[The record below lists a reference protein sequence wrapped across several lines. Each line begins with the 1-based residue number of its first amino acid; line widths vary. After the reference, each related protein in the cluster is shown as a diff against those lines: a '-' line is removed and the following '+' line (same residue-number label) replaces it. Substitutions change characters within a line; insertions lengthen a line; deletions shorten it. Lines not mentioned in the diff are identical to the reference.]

1 MLLNR
6 ENKENRQVV
15 LTIQVERD
23 PWEKALNEAYE
34 QSKNLFKKEDGSL
47 PTRQEMEEKHGADVF
62 YQDAVNST
70 FPVALVEAVRQED
83 ISVAG
88 APELS
93 VESIGPDGY
102 VFTALI
108 DLYPEVKLG
117 QYKGLS
123 APRPTVELSDDDAT
137 AAIEEYLQN
146 HLAEEHPKKA
156 AMGDEV
162 VLDFEGFVNGVPFDG
177 GKAENYSLEIGSG
190 SFVPGFEDQLIGM
203 KAGDENDINITF
215 PEDYHAEL
223 AGKAVVFHVKINE
236 VKAKDVPAMDDEF
249 AKDVS
254 EFDTLKELKADL
266 KKKITEEREASAKQA
281 FEDELMRQVA
291 ENITCDV
298 PQAMV
303 DTQAHR
309 FVDNFKMQIQSQG
322 IPYDQ
327 YLKITGMEESKLF
340 EDAKEPALRQVRLDV
355 ALTEIIKV
363 ENIEATD
370 EDVEKEYASMSE
382 VRHGRGDREEVPDP
396 RGGGG
401 PGEDPE
407 GHRRG
412 HRECH
417 RHQARGA

>member
-34 QSKNLFKKEDGSL
+34 QSKNLFKKEDGTL

-123 APRPTVELSDDDAT
+123 APRPTVELSDDDVT

-162 VLDFEGFVNGVPFDG
+162 VLDFEGFVNGVPFEG
-177 GKAENYSLEIGSG
+177 GKAEQYPLLLGSG
-190 SFVPGFEDQLIGM
+190 YFIPGFEEQVAGM
-203 KAGDENDINITF
+203 AVGDERDIAVTF
-215 PEDYHAEL
+215 PAQYAPEL
-223 AGKAVVFHVKINE
+223 AGKDAVFHIKVHKITRRVKP
-236 VKAKDVPAMDDEF
+236 VMDDAF
-249 AKDVS
+249 AKAQGFADASALRRSIMEQAVRAKQQEATDAYADALVQQVIAGMEVDIPERMVTCQLDGLMRDLEQQLMQQGATMDAYLEMAGITRDDLRRQAES
-254 EFDTLKELKADL
+254 SARAAVEFELAMTEIARRENIQFTDAELEEKYTQMSALYGMTPDQLKQSLPIERLTHDL
-266 KKKITEEREASAKQA
+266 RLARARAIIVDSAKQ
-281 FEDELMRQVA
+281 
-291 ENITCDV
+291 I
-298 PQAMV
+298 
-303 DTQAHR
+303 
-309 FVDNFKMQIQSQG
+309 
-322 IPYDQ
+322 
-327 YLKITGMEESKLF
+327 
-340 EDAKEPALRQVRLDV
+340 
-355 ALTEIIKV
+355 
-363 ENIEATD
+363 
-370 EDVEKEYASMSE
+370 
-382 VRHGRGDREEVPDP
+382 
-396 RGGGG
+396 
-401 PGEDPE
+401 
-407 GHRRG
+407 
-412 HRECH
+412 
-417 RHQARGA
+417 

>member
-34 QSKNLFKKEDGSL
+34 QSKNLFKKEDGTL

-123 APRPTVELSDDDAT
+123 APRPTVELSDDDVT

-162 VLDFEGFVNGVPFDG
+162 VLDFEGFVNGVPFEG
-177 GKAENYSLEIGSG
+177 GKAEQYPLLLGSG
-190 SFVPGFEDQLIGM
+190 YFIPGFEEQVAGM
-203 KAGDENDINITF
+203 AVGDERNIAVTF
-215 PEDYHAEL
+215 PAQYAPEL
-223 AGKAVVFHVKINE
+223 AGKDAVFHIKVHKITRRVKP
-236 VKAKDVPAMDDEF
+236 VMGDDFAKAQGFADASALRRSIMEQAVRAKQQEAMDAFADALVQQVIAGMEVDIPERMVTCQLDGLMRDLEQQLMQQGATMDAYLEMAGITRDDLRRQAESSARAAVEF
-249 AKDVS
+249 ELAMTEIARRENIQFTDAELEEKYTQMSALYGMTPDQ
-254 EFDTLKELKADL
+254 LKQSLPIERLTHDL
-266 KKKITEEREASAKQA
+266 RLARARAIIVDSAKQ
-281 FEDELMRQVA
+281 
-291 ENITCDV
+291 I
-298 PQAMV
+298 
-303 DTQAHR
+303 
-309 FVDNFKMQIQSQG
+309 
-322 IPYDQ
+322 
-327 YLKITGMEESKLF
+327 
-340 EDAKEPALRQVRLDV
+340 
-355 ALTEIIKV
+355 
-363 ENIEATD
+363 
-370 EDVEKEYASMSE
+370 
-382 VRHGRGDREEVPDP
+382 
-396 RGGGG
+396 
-401 PGEDPE
+401 
-407 GHRRG
+407 
-412 HRECH
+412 
-417 RHQARGA
+417 

>member
-6 ENKENRQVV
+6 ENKEKRQVV

-123 APRPTVELSDDDAT
+123 APRPTVELSDDDVT

-162 VLDFEGFVNGVPFDG
+162 VLDFEGFVNGVPFEG
-177 GKAENYSLEIGSG
+177 GKAEQYPLLLGSG
-190 SFVPGFEDQLIGM
+190 YFIPGFEEQVAGM
-203 KAGDENDINITF
+203 AVGDERDIAVTF
-215 PEDYHAEL
+215 PAQYAPEL
-223 AGKAVVFHVKINE
+223 AGKDAVFHIKVHKITRRVKP
-236 VKAKDVPAMDDEF
+236 VMDDAF
-249 AKDVS
+249 AKAQGFADASALRRSIMEQAVRAKQQEATDAYADALVQQVIAGMEVDIPERMVTCQLDGLMRDLEQQLMQQGATMDAYLEMAGITRDDLRRQAES
-254 EFDTLKELKADL
+254 SARAAVEFELAMTEIARRENIQFTDAELEEKYTQMSALYGMTPDQLKQSLPIERLTHDL
-266 KKKITEEREASAKQA
+266 RLARARAIIVDSAKQ
-281 FEDELMRQVA
+281 
-291 ENITCDV
+291 I
-298 PQAMV
+298 
-303 DTQAHR
+303 
-309 FVDNFKMQIQSQG
+309 
-322 IPYDQ
+322 
-327 YLKITGMEESKLF
+327 
-340 EDAKEPALRQVRLDV
+340 
-355 ALTEIIKV
+355 
-363 ENIEATD
+363 
-370 EDVEKEYASMSE
+370 
-382 VRHGRGDREEVPDP
+382 
-396 RGGGG
+396 
-401 PGEDPE
+401 
-407 GHRRG
+407 
-412 HRECH
+412 
-417 RHQARGA
+417 

>member
-123 APRPTVELSDDDAT
+123 APRPTVELSDDDVT

-162 VLDFEGFVNGVPFDG
+162 VLDFEGFVNGVPFEG
-177 GKAENYSLEIGSG
+177 GKAEQYPLLLGSG
-190 SFVPGFEDQLIGM
+190 YFIPGFEEQVAGM
-203 KAGDENDINITF
+203 AVGDERDIAVTF
-215 PEDYHAEL
+215 PAQYAPEL
-223 AGKAVVFHVKINE
+223 AGKDAVFHIKVHKITRRVKP
-236 VKAKDVPAMDDEF
+236 VMDDAFAKAHGFADASALRRSIMEQAVRAKQQEAMDAFADALVQQVIAGMEVDIPERMVTCQLDGLMRDLEQQLMQQGATMDAYLEMAGITRDDLRRQAESSARAAVEF
-249 AKDVS
+249 ELAMTEIARRENIQFTDAELEEKYTQMSALYGMTPDQ
-254 EFDTLKELKADL
+254 LKQSLPIERLTHDL
-266 KKKITEEREASAKQA
+266 RLARARAIIVDSAKQ
-281 FEDELMRQVA
+281 
-291 ENITCDV
+291 I
-298 PQAMV
+298 
-303 DTQAHR
+303 
-309 FVDNFKMQIQSQG
+309 
-322 IPYDQ
+322 
-327 YLKITGMEESKLF
+327 
-340 EDAKEPALRQVRLDV
+340 
-355 ALTEIIKV
+355 
-363 ENIEATD
+363 
-370 EDVEKEYASMSE
+370 
-382 VRHGRGDREEVPDP
+382 
-396 RGGGG
+396 
-401 PGEDPE
+401 
-407 GHRRG
+407 
-412 HRECH
+412 
-417 RHQARGA
+417 

>member
-123 APRPTVELSDDDAT
+123 APRPTVELSDDDVT

-162 VLDFEGFVNGVPFDG
+162 VLDFEGFVNGVPFEG
-177 GKAENYSLEIGSG
+177 GKAEQYPLLLGSG
-190 SFVPGFEDQLIGM
+190 YFIPGFEEQVAGM
-203 KAGDENDINITF
+203 AVGDERDIAVTF
-215 PEDYHAEL
+215 PAQYAPEL
-223 AGKAVVFHVKINE
+223 AGKDAVFHIKVHKITRRVKP
-236 VKAKDVPAMDDEF
+236 VMDDAF
-249 AKDVS
+249 AKAQG
-254 EFDTLKELKADL
+254 FAD
-266 KKKITEEREASAKQA
+266 ASALRRSIMEQAVRAKQ
-281 FEDELMRQVA
+281 Q
-291 ENITCDV
+291 
-298 PQAMV
+298 
-303 DTQAHR
+303 
-309 FVDNFKMQIQSQG
+309 
-322 IPYDQ
+322 
-327 YLKITGMEESKLF
+327 
-340 EDAKEPALRQVRLDV
+340 
-355 ALTEIIKV
+355 
-363 ENIEATD
+363 EATD
-370 EDVEKEYASMSE
+370 AYADALVQQVIAGMEVDIPERMVTCQLDGLMRDLEQQLMQQGATMDAYLEMAGITRDDLRRQAESSARAAVEFELAMTEIARRENIQFTDAELEEKYTQMSALY
-382 VRHGRGDREEVPDP
+382 GMTPDQLKQSLP
-396 RGGGG
+396 IERLTH
-401 PGEDPE
+401 DL
-407 GHRRG
+407 RL
-412 HRECH
+412 
-417 RHQARGA
+417 ARARAIIVDSPKQI

>member
-123 APRPTVELSDDDAT
+123 APRPTVELSDDDVT
-137 AAIEEYLQN
+137 AAIEKYLQN

-162 VLDFEGFVNGVPFDG
+162 VLDFEGFVNGVPFEG
-177 GKAENYSLEIGSG
+177 GKAEQYPLLLGSG
-190 SFVPGFEDQLIGM
+190 YFIPGFEEQVAGM
-203 KAGDENDINITF
+203 AVGDERDIAVTF
-215 PEDYHAEL
+215 PAQYAPEL
-223 AGKAVVFHVKINE
+223 AGKDAVFHIKVHKITRRVKP
-236 VKAKDVPAMDDEF
+236 VMDDAFAKAQGFADASALRRSIMEQAVRAKQQEAMDAFADALVQQVIAGMEVDIPERMVTCQLDGLMRDLEQQLMQQGATMDAYLEMAGITRDDLRRQAESSARAAVEF
-249 AKDVS
+249 ELAMTEIARRENIQFTDAELEEKYTQMSALYGMTPDQ
-254 EFDTLKELKADL
+254 LKQSLPIERLTHDL
-266 KKKITEEREASAKQA
+266 RLARARAIIVDSAKQ
-281 FEDELMRQVA
+281 
-291 ENITCDV
+291 I
-298 PQAMV
+298 
-303 DTQAHR
+303 
-309 FVDNFKMQIQSQG
+309 
-322 IPYDQ
+322 
-327 YLKITGMEESKLF
+327 
-340 EDAKEPALRQVRLDV
+340 
-355 ALTEIIKV
+355 
-363 ENIEATD
+363 
-370 EDVEKEYASMSE
+370 
-382 VRHGRGDREEVPDP
+382 
-396 RGGGG
+396 
-401 PGEDPE
+401 
-407 GHRRG
+407 
-412 HRECH
+412 
-417 RHQARGA
+417 

>member
-108 DLYPEVKLG
+108 DLYPEVKLR

-123 APRPTVELSDDDAT
+123 APRPTVELSDDDVT

-162 VLDFEGFVNGVPFDG
+162 VLDFEGFVNGVPFEG
-177 GKAENYSLEIGSG
+177 GKAEQYPLLLGSG
-190 SFVPGFEDQLIGM
+190 YFIPGFEEQVAGM
-203 KAGDENDINITF
+203 AVGDERDIAVTF
-215 PEDYHAEL
+215 PAQYAPEL
-223 AGKAVVFHVKINE
+223 AGKDAVFHIKVHKITRRVKP
-236 VKAKDVPAMDDEF
+236 VMDDAF
-249 AKDVS
+249 AKAQGFADASALRRSIMEQAVRAKQQEATDAYADALVQQVIAGMEVDIPERMVTCQLDGLMRDLEQQLMQQGATMDAYLEMAGITRDDLRRQAES
-254 EFDTLKELKADL
+254 SARAAVEFELAMTEIARRENIQFTDAELEEKYTQMSALYGMTPDQLKQSLPIERLTHDL
-266 KKKITEEREASAKQA
+266 RLARARAIIVDSAKQ
-281 FEDELMRQVA
+281 
-291 ENITCDV
+291 I
-298 PQAMV
+298 
-303 DTQAHR
+303 
-309 FVDNFKMQIQSQG
+309 
-322 IPYDQ
+322 
-327 YLKITGMEESKLF
+327 
-340 EDAKEPALRQVRLDV
+340 
-355 ALTEIIKV
+355 
-363 ENIEATD
+363 
-370 EDVEKEYASMSE
+370 
-382 VRHGRGDREEVPDP
+382 
-396 RGGGG
+396 
-401 PGEDPE
+401 
-407 GHRRG
+407 
-412 HRECH
+412 
-417 RHQARGA
+417 

>member
-123 APRPTVELSDDDAT
+123 APRPTAELSDDDVT

-156 AMGDEV
+156 TMGDEV
-162 VLDFEGFVNGVPFDG
+162 VLDFEGFVNGVPFEG
-177 GKAENYSLEIGSG
+177 GKAEQYPLLLGSG
-190 SFVPGFEDQLIGM
+190 YFIPGFEEQVAGM
-203 KAGDENDINITF
+203 AVGDERDIAVTF
-215 PEDYHAEL
+215 PAQYAPEL
-223 AGKAVVFHVKINE
+223 AGKDAVFHIKVHKITRRVKP
-236 VKAKDVPAMDDEF
+236 VMGDDF
-249 AKDVS
+249 AKAQGFADASALRRSIMEQAVRAKQQEATDAYADALVQQVIAGMEVDIPERMVTCQLDGLMRDLEQQLMQQGATMDAYLEMAGITRDDLRRQAES
-254 EFDTLKELKADL
+254 SARAAVEFELAMTEIARQENIQFTDAELEEKYTQMSALYGMTPDQLKQSLPIERLTHDL
-266 KKKITEEREASAKQA
+266 RLARARAIIVDSAKQ
-281 FEDELMRQVA
+281 
-291 ENITCDV
+291 I
-298 PQAMV
+298 
-303 DTQAHR
+303 
-309 FVDNFKMQIQSQG
+309 
-322 IPYDQ
+322 
-327 YLKITGMEESKLF
+327 
-340 EDAKEPALRQVRLDV
+340 
-355 ALTEIIKV
+355 
-363 ENIEATD
+363 
-370 EDVEKEYASMSE
+370 
-382 VRHGRGDREEVPDP
+382 
-396 RGGGG
+396 
-401 PGEDPE
+401 
-407 GHRRG
+407 
-412 HRECH
+412 
-417 RHQARGA
+417 

>member
-15 LTIQVERD
+15 LTIQVEQE

-34 QSKNLFKKEDGSL
+34 QSKNLFKKEDGTL

-123 APRPTVELSDDDAT
+123 APRPTVELSDDDVT

-146 HLAEEHPKKA
+146 HLAEEHPEKA

-162 VLDFEGFVNGVPFDG
+162 VLDFEVFVNGVPFEG
-177 GKAENYSLEIGSG
+177 GKAEQYPLLLGSG
-190 SFVPGFEDQLIGM
+190 YFIPGFEEQVAGM
-203 KAGDENDINITF
+203 AVGDERDIAVTF
-215 PEDYHAEL
+215 PAQYAPEL
-223 AGKAVVFHVKINE
+223 AGKDAVFHIKVHKITRRVKP
-236 VKAKDVPAMDDEF
+236 VMDDAFAKAQGFADASALRRSIMEQAVRAKQQEAMDAYADALVQQVIAGMEVDIPERMVTCQLDGLMRDLEQQLMQQGATMDAYLEMAGIPRDDLRRQAESSARAAVEF
-249 AKDVS
+249 ELAMTEIARRENIQFTDAELEEKYTQMSALYGMTPDQ
-254 EFDTLKELKADL
+254 LKQSLPIERLTHDL
-266 KKKITEEREASAKQA
+266 RLARARAIIVDSAKQ
-281 FEDELMRQVA
+281 
-291 ENITCDV
+291 I
-298 PQAMV
+298 
-303 DTQAHR
+303 
-309 FVDNFKMQIQSQG
+309 
-322 IPYDQ
+322 
-327 YLKITGMEESKLF
+327 
-340 EDAKEPALRQVRLDV
+340 
-355 ALTEIIKV
+355 
-363 ENIEATD
+363 
-370 EDVEKEYASMSE
+370 
-382 VRHGRGDREEVPDP
+382 
-396 RGGGG
+396 
-401 PGEDPE
+401 
-407 GHRRG
+407 
-412 HRECH
+412 
-417 RHQARGA
+417 

>member
-123 APRPTVELSDDDAT
+123 APRPTVELSDDDVT

-162 VLDFEGFVNGVPFDG
+162 VLDFEGFVNGVPFEG
-177 GKAENYSLEIGSG
+177 GKAEQYPLLLGSG
-190 SFVPGFEDQLIGM
+190 YFIPGFEEQVAGM
-203 KAGDENDINITF
+203 AVGDERDIAVTF
-215 PEDYHAEL
+215 PAQYAPEL
-223 AGKAVVFHVKINE
+223 AGKDAVFHIKVHKITRRVKP
-236 VKAKDVPAMDDEF
+236 VMDDAF
-249 AKDVS
+249 AKAQGFADASALRRSIMEQAVRAKQQEATDAYADALVQQVIAGMEVDIPERMVTCQLDGLMRDLEQQLMQQGATMDAYLEMAGITRDDLRRQAES
-254 EFDTLKELKADL
+254 SARAAVEFELARTEIARRENIQFTDAELEEKYTQMSALYGMTPDQLKQSLPIERLTHDL
-266 KKKITEEREASAKQA
+266 RLARARAIIVDSAKQ
-281 FEDELMRQVA
+281 
-291 ENITCDV
+291 I
-298 PQAMV
+298 
-303 DTQAHR
+303 
-309 FVDNFKMQIQSQG
+309 
-322 IPYDQ
+322 
-327 YLKITGMEESKLF
+327 
-340 EDAKEPALRQVRLDV
+340 
-355 ALTEIIKV
+355 
-363 ENIEATD
+363 
-370 EDVEKEYASMSE
+370 
-382 VRHGRGDREEVPDP
+382 
-396 RGGGG
+396 
-401 PGEDPE
+401 
-407 GHRRG
+407 
-412 HRECH
+412 
-417 RHQARGA
+417 

>member
-123 APRPTVELSDDDAT
+123 APRPTVELSDDDVT

-162 VLDFEGFVNGVPFDG
+162 VLDFEGFVNGVPFEG
-177 GKAENYSLEIGSG
+177 GKAEQYPVLLGSG
-190 SFVPGFEDQLIGM
+190 YFIPGFEEQVAGM
-203 KAGDENDINITF
+203 AVGDERDIAVTF
-215 PEDYHAEL
+215 PAQYAPEL
-223 AGKAVVFHVKINE
+223 AGKDAVFHIKVHKITRRVKP
-236 VKAKDVPAMDDEF
+236 VMDDAF
-249 AKDVS
+249 AKAQG
-254 EFDTLKELKADL
+254 FADASAL
-266 KKKITEEREASAKQA
+266 RRSIMEQAVRAKQQEATDAYADALVQQVIAGMEVDIPERMVTCQLDGLMRDLEQQLMQQGATMDAYLEMAGITRDDLRRQAEASARA
-281 FEDELMRQVA
+281 SVEFELAMTEIARR
-291 ENITCDV
+291 ENIQFTDAELEEKYTQMSALYGMT
-298 PQAMV
+298 PDQLKQSLPIERLTHDLRLARARAIIV
-303 DTQAHR
+303 DSA
-309 FVDNFKMQIQSQG
+309 KQI
-322 IPYDQ
+322 
-327 YLKITGMEESKLF
+327 
-340 EDAKEPALRQVRLDV
+340 
-355 ALTEIIKV
+355 
-363 ENIEATD
+363 
-370 EDVEKEYASMSE
+370 
-382 VRHGRGDREEVPDP
+382 
-396 RGGGG
+396 
-401 PGEDPE
+401 
-407 GHRRG
+407 
-412 HRECH
+412 
-417 RHQARGA
+417 

>member
-108 DLYPEVKLG
+108 DLYPEVKLR

-123 APRPTVELSDDDAT
+123 APRPTVELSDDDVT

-162 VLDFEGFVNGVPFDG
+162 VLDFEGFVNGVPFEG
-177 GKAENYSLEIGSG
+177 GKAEQYPLLLGSG
-190 SFVPGFEDQLIGM
+190 YFIPGFEEQVAGM
-203 KAGDENDINITF
+203 AVGDERDIAVTF
-215 PEDYHAEL
+215 PAQYAPEL
-223 AGKAVVFHVKINE
+223 AGKDAVFHIKVHKITRRVKP
-236 VKAKDVPAMDDEF
+236 VMDDAFAKAQGFADASALRRSIMEQAVRAKQQEAMDAFADALVQQVIAGMEVDIPERMVTCQLDGLMRDLEQQLMQQGATMDAYLEMAGITRDDLRRQAESSARAAVEF
-249 AKDVS
+249 ELAMTEIARRENIQFTDAELEEKYTQMSALYGMTPDQ
-254 EFDTLKELKADL
+254 LKQSLPIERLTHDL
-266 KKKITEEREASAKQA
+266 RLARARAIIVDSAKQ
-281 FEDELMRQVA
+281 
-291 ENITCDV
+291 I
-298 PQAMV
+298 
-303 DTQAHR
+303 
-309 FVDNFKMQIQSQG
+309 
-322 IPYDQ
+322 
-327 YLKITGMEESKLF
+327 
-340 EDAKEPALRQVRLDV
+340 
-355 ALTEIIKV
+355 
-363 ENIEATD
+363 
-370 EDVEKEYASMSE
+370 
-382 VRHGRGDREEVPDP
+382 
-396 RGGGG
+396 
-401 PGEDPE
+401 
-407 GHRRG
+407 
-412 HRECH
+412 
-417 RHQARGA
+417 

>member
-93 VESIGPDGY
+93 VESIGPEGY

-123 APRPTVELSDDDAT
+123 APRPTVELSDDDVT

-146 HLAEEHPKKA
+146 HLAEEHPEKA

-162 VLDFEGFVNGVPFDG
+162 VLDFEGFVNGVPFEG
-177 GKAENYSLEIGSG
+177 GKAEQYPLLLGSG
-190 SFVPGFEDQLIGM
+190 YFIPGFEEQVAGM
-203 KAGDENDINITF
+203 AVGDERDIAVTF
-215 PEDYHAEL
+215 PAQYAPEL
-223 AGKAVVFHVKINE
+223 AGKDAVFHIKVHKITRRVKP
-236 VKAKDVPAMDDEF
+236 VMDDAF
-249 AKDVS
+249 AKAQGFADASALRRSIMEQAVRAKQQEATDAYADALVQQVIAGMEVDIPERMVTCQLDGLMRDLEQQLMQQGATMDAYLEMAGITRDDLRRQAES
-254 EFDTLKELKADL
+254 SARAAVEFELAMTEIAHLENIQFTDAELEEKYTQMSALYGMTPDQLKQSLPIERLTHDL
-266 KKKITEEREASAKQA
+266 RLARARAIVVDSAKQ
-281 FEDELMRQVA
+281 L
-291 ENITCDV
+291 
-298 PQAMV
+298 
-303 DTQAHR
+303 
-309 FVDNFKMQIQSQG
+309 
-322 IPYDQ
+322 
-327 YLKITGMEESKLF
+327 
-340 EDAKEPALRQVRLDV
+340 
-355 ALTEIIKV
+355 
-363 ENIEATD
+363 
-370 EDVEKEYASMSE
+370 
-382 VRHGRGDREEVPDP
+382 
-396 RGGGG
+396 
-401 PGEDPE
+401 
-407 GHRRG
+407 
-412 HRECH
+412 
-417 RHQARGA
+417 

>member
-108 DLYPEVKLG
+108 DLYHEVKLG

-123 APRPTVELSDDDAT
+123 APRPTVELSDDDVT

-162 VLDFEGFVNGVPFDG
+162 VLDFEGFVNGVPFEG
-177 GKAENYSLEIGSG
+177 GKAEQYPLLLGSG
-190 SFVPGFEDQLIGM
+190 YFIPGFEEQVAGM
-203 KAGDENDINITF
+203 AVGDERDIAVTF
-215 PEDYHAEL
+215 PAQYAPEL
-223 AGKAVVFHVKINE
+223 AGKDAVFHIKVHKITRRVKP
-236 VKAKDVPAMDDEF
+236 VMDDAF
-249 AKDVS
+249 AKAQGFADASALRRSIMEQAVRAKQQEATDAYADALVQQVIAGMEVDIPERMVTCQLDGLMRDLEQQLMQQGATMDAYLEMAGITRDDLRRQAES
-254 EFDTLKELKADL
+254 SARAAVEFELAMTEIARRENIQFTDAELEEKYTQMSALYGMTPDQLKQSLPIERLTHDL
-266 KKKITEEREASAKQA
+266 RLARARAIIVDSAKQ
-281 FEDELMRQVA
+281 
-291 ENITCDV
+291 I
-298 PQAMV
+298 
-303 DTQAHR
+303 
-309 FVDNFKMQIQSQG
+309 
-322 IPYDQ
+322 
-327 YLKITGMEESKLF
+327 
-340 EDAKEPALRQVRLDV
+340 
-355 ALTEIIKV
+355 
-363 ENIEATD
+363 
-370 EDVEKEYASMSE
+370 
-382 VRHGRGDREEVPDP
+382 
-396 RGGGG
+396 
-401 PGEDPE
+401 
-407 GHRRG
+407 
-412 HRECH
+412 
-417 RHQARGA
+417 

>member
-123 APRPTVELSDDDAT
+123 APRPTVELSDDDVT

-162 VLDFEGFVNGVPFDG
+162 VLDFEGFVNGVPFEG
-177 GKAENYSLEIGSG
+177 GKAEQYPLLLGSG
-190 SFVPGFEDQLIGM
+190 YFIPGFEEQVAGM
-203 KAGDENDINITF
+203 AVGDERDIAVTF
-215 PEDYHAEL
+215 PAQYAPEL
-223 AGKAVVFHVKINE
+223 AGKDAVFHIKVHKITRRVKP
-236 VKAKDVPAMDDEF
+236 VMDDAF
-249 AKDVS
+249 AKAQGFADASALRRSIMEQAVRAKQQEATDAYADALVQQVIAGMEVDIPERMVTCQLDGLMRDLEQQLMQQGATMDAYLEMAGITRDDLRRQAES
-254 EFDTLKELKADL
+254 SARAAVEFELAMTEIARRENIQFTDAELEEKYPQMSALYGMTPDQLKQSLPIERLTHDL
-266 KKKITEEREASAKQA
+266 RLARARAIIVDSAKQ
-281 FEDELMRQVA
+281 
-291 ENITCDV
+291 I
-298 PQAMV
+298 
-303 DTQAHR
+303 
-309 FVDNFKMQIQSQG
+309 
-322 IPYDQ
+322 
-327 YLKITGMEESKLF
+327 
-340 EDAKEPALRQVRLDV
+340 
-355 ALTEIIKV
+355 
-363 ENIEATD
+363 
-370 EDVEKEYASMSE
+370 
-382 VRHGRGDREEVPDP
+382 
-396 RGGGG
+396 
-401 PGEDPE
+401 
-407 GHRRG
+407 
-412 HRECH
+412 
-417 RHQARGA
+417 